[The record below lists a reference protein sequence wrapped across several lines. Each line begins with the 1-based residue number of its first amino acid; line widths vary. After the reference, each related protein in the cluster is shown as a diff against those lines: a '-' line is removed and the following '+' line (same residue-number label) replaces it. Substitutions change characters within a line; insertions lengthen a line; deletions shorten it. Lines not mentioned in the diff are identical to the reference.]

1 MTPFYFV
8 LVLLIQNSY
17 SETVAKTEDNS
28 SETREILKVKPVS
41 DDFQKGTEPSSIDWM
56 DMFLGSNSN
65 IFPTSSSTKMAQVAL
80 SNKSAEEQLEDIKNM
95 AEQITK
101 CIQSEMANLLSY
113 AISITNVNNEQED
126 NKLRKKRSLDTPMD
140 STQLVMRLL
149 KHIKSNNEYQ
159 NIAIEKMMSAQ
170 EIADKFGIEFNP
182 DPEILSEL
190 ALVTNVQAK
199 EMSDILKDAYDLKN
213 VTKRN
218 ESARFIDNEK
228 DDAIQNLVDR
238 ADKNEPIKLATSFD
252 YPINKASENKSYKEP
267 SSGNDNTFLRY
278 NYYDNSPFES
288 QIPAPP
294 SHHHHKEPVSSR
306 LNFYDYISFNPNQEY
321 LPYCSVEPMSIIY
334 SVDEPESS
342 ELPELVGEE
351 YEETISSKIY
361 IDHEEEPGMA
371 SVNHVMTYTVSEKS
385 HFRTPEVE
393 SLPQQM
399 QYYFLL
405 M

>member
-1 MTPFYFV
+1 MGPFYFV
-8 LVLLIQNSY
+8 LALLIQNSY
-17 SETVAKTEDNS
+17 TETVDKAENNVI
-28 SETREILKVKPVS
+28 ETREILKVKPES
-41 DDFQKGTEPSSIDWM
+41 DDLLQKGAESGSKDWM
-56 DMFLGSNSN
+56 DMFIGSNSN
-65 IFPTSSSTKMAQVAL
+65 IFPTSSSAMMAQATF

-101 CIQSEMANLLSY
+101 CIQNEMANLLSY
-113 AISITNVNNEQED
+113 AISITDKDQED
-126 NKLRKKRSLDTPMD
+126 NKLRKKRSTETPMD

-190 ALVTNVQAK
+190 ALATNVQAK
-199 EMSDILKDAYDLKN
+199 EMSGILKDACDLKN
-213 VTKRN
+213 VTQKE
-218 ESARFIDNEK
+218 ESTRFIDHEK
-228 DDAIQNLVDR
+228 DNSLHTLVDCAER
-238 ADKNEPIKLATSFD
+238 KQPVQLISSYD
-252 YPINKASENKSYKEP
+252 YPTNK
-267 SSGNDNTFLRY
+267 GNDNSFSHY
-278 NYYDNSPFES
+278 NYYYNNPHES

-306 LNFYDYISFNPNQEY
+306 PNFYDYISFNPNQEY
-321 LPYCSVEPMSIIY
+321 LPYCSVEPVSSILY
-334 SVDEPESS
+334 SVDEPELPD
-342 ELPELVGEE
+342 LPELVGEE
-351 YEETISSKIY
+351 FEETISSKIY

-371 SVNHVMTYTVSEKS
+371 SVNHVMTYTISEKS
-385 HFRTPEVE
+385 HFRTPEIE

-399 QYYFLL
+399 QYYFFL

>member
-1 MTPFYFV
+1 M
-8 LVLLIQNSY
+8 
-17 SETVAKTEDNS
+17 
-28 SETREILKVKPVS
+28 S
-41 DDFQKGTEPSSIDWM
+41 DDLLQKGTEPSSVDWM
-56 DMFLGSNSN
+56 DLFLGSNSN
-65 IFPTSSSTKMAQVAL
+65 IFPTSSSAKMAQAAL

-101 CIQSEMANLLSY
+101 SIQSEMANLLSY
-113 AISITNVNNEQED
+113 AISVTNVKNEEDGQED

-199 EMSDILKDAYDLKN
+199 EMSDILKDACDLKN

-218 ESARFIDNEK
+218 ESTRLVDHEK
-228 DDAIQNLVDR
+228 DNAIQNIVDC

-267 SSGNDNTFLRY
+267 RAGNDNTFLRY
-278 NYYDNSPFES
+278 NYYDNGPFES

-306 LNFYDYISFNPNQEY
+306 PNFYDYISYNPNQES
-321 LPYCSVEPMSIIY
+321 LPYCSVEPMSIVY
-334 SVDEPESS
+334 TVDEPDSS

-361 IDHEEEPGMA
+361 VDHEEEPGVA

-385 HFRTPEVE
+385 LFRTPEVE

-399 QYYFLL
+399 QYYFFL